1 MDLKKGNFIEIE
13 FTGKVKDGEIFDSN
27 IKEDLKNAN
36 LNFEPKPFIF
46 CLGEKMFLDGIDNFL
61 IGKKIGDYEIE
72 LSPENAF
79 GKRDSSLVN
88 IISARVFKENKLNPI
103 PGMMFN
109 LDGRAVK
116 ILSVSGGR
124 ITVDFNNPLSGKDV
138 VYKIKVLRKVD
149 DINEKAKALI
159 DFLFKKNLE
168 FEIKDKKIL
177 IKAEKELLEFI
188 KLFSEKFKSALGLD
202 LEVIEV
208 KENSKDKGTI
218 DKHK

>member
-1 MDLKKGNFIEIE
+1 
-13 FTGKVKDGEIFDSN
+13 
-27 IKEDLKNAN
+27 
-36 LNFEPKPFIF
+36 
-46 CLGEKMFLDGIDNFL
+46 MFLEGIDNFL
-61 IGKKIGDYEIE
+61 IGKKIGEYEIE

-88 IISARVFKENKLNPI
+88 IISSRVFKENKLNPI

-159 DFLFKKNLE
+159 EFLFKNNLK

-188 KLFSEKFKSALGLD
+188 KLFSEKFKSALGLE
-202 LEVIEV
+202 LEVM
-208 KENSKDKGTI
+208 ENSKDKETI
-218 DKHK
+218 DKPK